1 MEVNMKLTHA
11 IKHFSIV
18 ASFIVAVALMNGCG
32 GLSDTQLNDL
42 KNLRA
47 DVNSLQSQAN
57 SLKDQRSA
65 LEKDIAEKN
74 AKLEEC
80 NKEKQETK
88 ANLDKLPK

>member
-1 MEVNMKLTHA
+1 MKLTHV
-11 IKHFSIV
+11 IKHFTI
-18 ASFIVAVALMNGCG
+18 ASSFLVAVALMNGCG

>member
-1 MEVNMKLTHA
+1 M
-11 IKHFSIV
+11 
-18 ASFIVAVALMNGCG
+18 
-32 GLSDTQLNDL
+32 NDL

-65 LEKDIAEKN
+65 LEKDIADKN

>member
-1 MEVNMKLTHA
+1 MKLTHV
-11 IKHFSIV
+11 IRNFSV
-18 ASFIVAVALMNGCG
+18 AASFVVAVAFMSGCG
-32 GLSDTQLNDL
+32 GLSDTQINDL
-42 KNLRA
+42 KNLRN
-47 DVNSLQSQAN
+47 DVSSLQTQAN

-65 LEKDIAEKN
+65 LEKDIADKN

>member
-1 MEVNMKLTHA
+1 MKLTHV

>member
-1 MEVNMKLTHA
+1 MKLTHV
-11 IKHFSIV
+11 IKHFTIAS
-18 ASFIVAVALMNGCG
+18 SFIMAVVLMNGCG

-47 DVNSLQSQAN
+47 DVSSLQTQAN
-57 SLKDQRSA
+57 TLKDERSS

-80 NKEKQETK
+80 NKEKQETQ

>member
-1 MEVNMKLTHA
+1 MKLTHV
-11 IKHFSIV
+11 IRHFSIV
-18 ASFIVAVALMNGCG
+18 ASFVVAVALMNGCG
-32 GLSDTQLNDL
+32 GLSDTQISDL
-42 KNLRA
+42 KNLRD
-47 DVNSLQSQAN
+47 DVNSLQTQAN